1 MHSNH
6 RLLPFFS
13 RLDDGRVVER
23 DHPLTA
29 ALMAGSAQ
37 AHPTGGDPRLLNL
50 AAQALERPPG
60 SALVARPCGA
70 TTTLEAP
77 PGGGF
82 ALIGLR
88 CPPAT
93 AAVASSVQCQTL
105 WSDNHRRR
113 GVLAWSVDR
122 DGGSLALFRDE
133 AASSAQ
139 SLSAVAGTLLDAA
152 LRSLGQ
158 PTPQCLS
165 PTVWFPDGVFL
176 HRVAAMLARR
186 GGPCDRRRLSW
197 DSLSVLYPLNVTG
210 APTEPRL
217 TRRLRHRFQVSNTW
231 ASLRLGAAGLPAGAP
246 AILPGLTPP
255 VAGWLDDGAFARWVL
270 SRVSDAPSALE
281 WLCHSLSGPVADHL
295 ALALGDVHDFSTESS

>member
-6 RLLPFFS
+6 RLPPFFS

-23 DHPLTA
+23 ERPLSS

-37 AHPTGGDPRLLNL
+37 AHPAGGDPLLLEL
-50 AAQALERPPG
+50 ASQALDRPPG
-60 SALVARPCGA
+60 SAVVADSGGA
-70 TTTLEAP
+70 TITLEAP
-77 PGGGF
+77 PGNGL

-93 AAVASSVQCQTL
+93 AAVASSVRCQTL
-105 WSDNHRRR
+105 WPDDQRRP

-133 AASSAQ
+133 ASSRAQ

-152 LRSLGQ
+152 LRSLGR
-158 PTPQCLS
+158 PTPQCPS
-165 PTVWFPDGVFL
+165 PAVWFPDGVFL
-176 HRVAAMLARR
+176 HRVSAMLARR
-186 GGPCDRRRLSW
+186 GGPCGRRRLSW
-197 DSLSVLYPLNVTG
+197 DSLSVLYPLNDTG
-210 APTEPRL
+210 APTAPSF
-217 TRRLRHRFQVSNTW
+217 TRRLRQRFQASNTW
-231 ASLRLGAAGLPAGAP
+231 SSLRHGAAALPAGAP

-270 SRVSDAPSALE
+270 SRVPDAPSALD
-281 WLCHSLSGPVADHL
+281 WLCRSLGGPVADRL
-295 ALALGDVHDFSTESS
+295 ALALGDVHDPSTEPR